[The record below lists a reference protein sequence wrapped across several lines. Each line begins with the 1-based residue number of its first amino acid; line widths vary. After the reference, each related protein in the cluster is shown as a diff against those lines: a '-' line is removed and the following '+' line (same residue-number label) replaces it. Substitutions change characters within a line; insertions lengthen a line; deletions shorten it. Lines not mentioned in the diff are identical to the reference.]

1 MISGINHIRSVFRL
15 CFVVAGLSVCS
26 AGFAQSMSFPG
37 ELGPGD
43 TKLGRYF
50 DTYSLQLTVGERIV
64 ATLSSYDFDA
74 YLILE
79 SPDGREI
86 ENDDYS
92 DESDARIDA
101 LIDVAGIWKVK
112 VSSYEDGEQGEYLL
126 TVVRERLEELE
137 SYTGILEEGD
147 AVSVKGEYYDSYTV
161 FLERNQRVVISM
173 LSEQF
178 DPFLVLKP
186 PRGRRMINDDYET
199 EGESRLDFIAE
210 TSGQYE
216 IFTTSYT
223 GGELG
228 RYSLRILLG
237 EKMNLQEIDGYLD
250 SEDPEL
256 EEYGFY
262 EMHPLFLEQGQR
274 IILEMTSDHFDTLL
288 MVEGPEGFYAENDD
302 YNEQT
307 FISRIELF
315 APVEGQYIITTA
327 SYDVGAEGRY
337 TLKIYSFGMSELLL
351 RNSHQLAQLTPSG
364 LLDPQGG

>member
-1 MISGINHIRSVFRL
+1 MISATTSMRSASRL
-15 CFVVAGLSVCS
+15 FIVAAGLLIAS
-26 AGFAQSMSFPG
+26 AGFSQVMSFSG

-50 DTYSLQLTVGERIV
+50 DSYSLQLTAGERIV
-64 ATLSSYDFDA
+64 ATLSSDEFDA

-92 DESDARIDA
+92 EESNARIDA
-101 LIDVAGIWKVK
+101 LIDVPGIWKIK
-112 VSSYEDGEQGEYLL
+112 ASSYEEGEQGQYLL
-126 TVVRERLEELE
+126 SVVRERLDELE

-147 AVSVKGEYYDSYTV
+147 PISVKGEYYDGYTV

-173 LSEQF
+173 RSEQF

-186 PRGRRMINDDYET
+186 LRGRRMLNDDYEEET
-199 EGESRLDFIAE
+199 ESRIDFIAE
-210 TSGQYE
+210 ASGQYE
-216 IFTTSYT
+216 IFATSYA

-228 RYSLRILLG
+228 QYSLRILLG
-237 EKMNLQEIDGYLD
+237 ERMNVREIEGHLD
-250 SEDPEL
+250 FDDSEL

-262 EMHPLFLEQGQR
+262 EMHPLYLEKGQR
-274 IILEMTSDHFDTLL
+274 IILEMTSDSLDTLL
-288 MVEGPEGFYAENDD
+288 KVEGPDGFYIENDD

-315 APVEGQYIITTA
+315 ALVKGEYIITTA
-327 SYDVGAEGRY
+327 SYDVGVEGSY
-337 TLKIYSFGMSELLL
+337 TLKIYSFGISGLRL
-351 RNSHQLAQLTPSG
+351 RNTHQLAFAGP
-364 LLDPQGG
+364 

>member
-1 MISGINHIRSVFRL
+1 MIPGNRPIRSISRL
-15 CFVVAGLSVCS
+15 LIVVSGLLIACL
-26 AGFAQSMSFPG
+26 GFSQSMSFPG

-50 DTYSLQLTVGERIV
+50 DTYTLQLTAGERIV
-64 ATLSSYDFDA
+64 ATLSSCDFDA

-79 SPDGREI
+79 SPEGREI

-101 LIDVAGIWKVK
+101 LIDVSGIWKVK

-126 TVVRERLEELE
+126 SVVRERLQEIE
-137 SYTGILEEGD
+137 SYTGILDEGD
-147 AVSVKGEYYDSYTV
+147 SISVKGEYYDSYKV

-173 LSEQF
+173 RSEQF

-186 PRGRRMINDDYET
+186 LQGRRMINDDYEVET
-199 EGESRLDFIAE
+199 ESRLDFIAE

-216 IFTTSYT
+216 IFATSYT

-228 RYSLRILLG
+228 EYSLRVLLG
-237 EKMNLQEIDGYLD
+237 DRMDLQETEGYLD
-250 SEDPEL
+250 FDDPQL

-262 EMHPLFLEQGQR
+262 EMHSLFLEEGQR
-274 IILEMTSDHFDTLL
+274 VILEMTSDELDTLL
-288 MVEGPEGFYAENDD
+288 MVEGPDGLYMENDD

-307 FISRIELF
+307 FISRLELF
-315 APVEGQYIITTA
+315 APVQGEYIITTA
-327 SYDVGAEGRY
+327 SYDAGVEGSY
-337 TLKIYSFGMSELLL
+337 ILKVYSIGISGLFL
-351 RNSHQLAQLTPSG
+351 RPLQQLAQLTVAR
-364 LLDPQGG
+364 L